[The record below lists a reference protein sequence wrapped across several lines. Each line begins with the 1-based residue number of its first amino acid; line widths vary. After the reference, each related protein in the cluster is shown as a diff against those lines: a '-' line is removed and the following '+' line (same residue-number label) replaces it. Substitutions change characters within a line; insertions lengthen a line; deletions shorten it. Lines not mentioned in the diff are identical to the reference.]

1 MERHDTRSPQVH
13 LLLLLRVLACRGQGT
28 LAVGSRRGRA
38 DPPALGG
45 RGGPELVKAR
55 HD

>member
-1 MERHDTRSPQVH
+1 MERHDTRFPQVH